1 MPESFEKARRELEDL
16 LGDRSSASLLAEL
29 RPDKEAPAQTIPAFM
44 SNREEAVRQRLEML
58 QLDDSSREIL
68 LDPQT
73 VAHLETCQA
82 NIEGLIGTVKV
93 PLGIAGPLRV
103 KGLFANGDYLL
114 PLATHEAALVASCH
128 RGAAAITESGGCR
141 SILLNEGVAR
151 APGFS
156 FRDFPEAGLFLQWAL
171 SQFDTFRTVAEATTR
186 HGKLRDIRVTVE
198 GCNVYLIFEY
208 TTGDA
213 AGQNMVT
220 VATDAVCRHIIE
232 YTPVK
237 PRHWFVESNMSGD
250 KKASVQS
257 FLTVRGKK
265 VTAEVLLPAEVIHKR
280 LRSTAREMEHF
291 WRMSAMGGVM
301 SGTIGVQGHFANP
314 LAALYIACGQDAACV
329 AESAIGVTRFEA
341 MDDGSL
347 YAAVT
352 LPNLIVGTVGGG
364 TFLPSQQAC
373 LKILGLAGGGKSR
386 AFAGVCGAA
395 ALAGELSIIAALA
408 SGDFT
413 RAHELLARRRKKK
426 AAPSAT
432 S

>member
-1 MPESFEKARRELEDL
+1 MPESFEKAERKLADL
-16 LGDRSSASLLAEL
+16 LAGRPPDALLEHFRADTTP
-29 RPDKEAPAQTIPAFM
+29 PDQEIPSFM
-44 SNREEAVRQRLEML
+44 SNRKEAVERRLDEL
-58 QLDDSSREIL
+58 HLNDSSREAVF
-68 LDPQT
+68 DPYTAEQIDGYGT
-73 VAHLETCQA
+73 
-82 NIEGLIGTVKV
+82 NIEGLIGSVKI

-128 RGAAAITESGGCR
+128 RGAGAITASGGCR
-141 SILLNEGVAR
+141 SILLNEGVSR

-156 FRDFPEAGLFLQWAL
+156 FCEFSEAGIFLQWAL
-171 SQFDTFRTVAEATTR
+171 SQFDTFRHVAEGTTK
-186 HGKLRDIRVTVE
+186 HGKLRDIRVSVE

-220 VATDAVCRHIIE
+220 VATEAVCRHILKHS
-232 YTPVK
+232 PVK

-265 VTAEVLLPAEVIHKR
+265 VTAEVALPDEVVAKR
-280 LRSTAREMEHF
+280 LRTTAKEMEHF
-291 WRMSAMGGVM
+291 WRMSVMGGVM

-314 LAALYIACGQDAACV
+314 LAAIYIACGQDAACV
-329 AESAIGVTRFEA
+329 AESAVGVTRFEA

-364 TFLPSQQAC
+364 TGLPSQRAG
-373 LKILGLAGGGKSR
+373 LEILGLAGSGNSR
-386 AFAGVCGAA
+386 AFAEVCGAA
-395 ALAGELSIIAALA
+395 ALAAELSIIAALA

-413 RAHELLARRRKKK
+413 RAHEILARRRKKTT
-426 AAPSAT
+426 T

>member
-1 MPESFEKARRELEDL
+1 MPESFAKSMREMQDL
-16 LGDRSSASLLAEL
+16 LKGRTPESLLEYFRSKDT
-29 RPDKEAPAQTIPAFM
+29 RPAKPIPAFM
-44 SNREEAVRQRLEML
+44 SNREDAVRDRLGNL
-58 QLDDSSREIL
+58 SLDDSSRETL
-68 LDPQT
+68 FDPQT
-73 VAHLETCQA
+73 AAQIESYQA
-82 NIEGLIGTVKV
+82 NIEGLIGTVKIPV
-93 PLGIAGPLRV
+93 GIAGPLRV
-103 KGLFANGDYLL
+103 KGLFANGDYVI

-141 SILLNEGVAR
+141 SVLLNEGVSR

-156 FRDFPEAGLFLQWAL
+156 FHDFPEAGLFLQWAL
-171 SQFDTFRTVAEATTR
+171 VQFDTFRDIAETTTS

-220 VATDAVCRHIIE
+220 LATEAVCRHIIE
-232 YTPVK
+232 HTPVK
-237 PRHWFVESNMSGD
+237 PRHWFIESNMSGD

-265 VTAEVLLPAEVIHKR
+265 VTAEVELPPEIVEKR
-280 LRSTAREMEHF
+280 LRSSAKEMEHF

-314 LAALYIACGQDAACV
+314 LAAIYIACGQDAACV

-341 MDDGSL
+341 MDSGSL

-364 TFLPSQQAC
+364 TSLPSQHAC
-373 LKILGLAGGGKSR
+373 LEILQLAGSGNAR
-386 AFAGVCGAA
+386 AFAEVCGAA

-413 RAHELLARRRKKK
+413 RAHDVLARRRKKGK
-426 AAPSAT
+426 
-432 S
+432 